1 MPIRAATAV
10 DHARILALNATEVAQ
25 TSAMDAARLAELHA
39 LACAP
44 WVVETEGEVM
54 AFLLAMDETAA
65 YDNDNFRW
73 FAARLPRFVYI
84 DRIVVDRTAA
94 GRGLGRALYA
104 ALFELARARG
114 IDAIICEY
122 NLDPPNPASKAFHDR
137 LGFREIGQQVIAGG
151 RKRVSM
157 QLLNLNE
164 GSPS

>member
-1 MPIRAATAV
+1 MPIRPATAA
-10 DHARILALNATEVAQ
+10 DHARIVALNAAEVAQ
-25 TSAMDAARLAELHA
+25 TSAMDAARLAELDA
-39 LACAP
+39 LACAH
-44 WVVETEGEVM
+44 WVFEHDGEVV

-84 DRIVVDRTAA
+84 DRIVVDARAA
-94 GRGLGRALYA
+94 GHGLGRALYA
-104 ALFELARARG
+104 ALSDLARSRG
-114 IDAIICEY
+114 IEAVVCEY

-137 LGFREIGQQVIAGG
+137 LGFREIGQQHVAGG

>member
-1 MPIRAATAV
+1 MPIRPATAA
-10 DHARILALNATEVAQ
+10 DHARIVALNAAEVAQ
-25 TSAMDAARLAELHA
+25 TSAMDAARLIELEA
-39 LACAP
+39 LACAH
-44 WVVETEGEVM
+44 WVVEMEGEVL

-73 FAARLPRFVYI
+73 FASRLPRFVYI
-84 DRIVVDRTAA
+84 DRIVVDRATA
-94 GRGLGRALYA
+94 GRGLGRTLYA
-104 ALFELARARG
+104 ALSDLARARG
-114 IDAIICEY
+114 IEAVVCEY

-137 LGFREIGQQVIAGG
+137 LGFREIGQQYVAGG

>member
-1 MPIRAATAV
+1 MPIRAATAA
-10 DHARILALNATEVAQ
+10 DHARIVALNAAEVAQ
-25 TSAMDAARLAELHA
+25 TSAMDAARLAELEA
-39 LACAP
+39 LACAH
-44 WVVETEGEVM
+44 WVVETEGEVV

-84 DRIVVDRTAA
+84 DRIVVDARAA
-94 GRGLGRALYA
+94 GHGLGRALYA
-104 ALFELARARG
+104 ALSDLARSRG
-114 IDAIICEY
+114 IEAVVCEY

-137 LGFREIGQQVIAGG
+137 LGFREIGQQHVAGG